1 MSKTAPTAA
10 TTTTA
15 SKTAPTAA
23 TTTTASKTAP
33 TAATTVRSP
42 VASVRAVEEIVSR
55 QGFDDAV
62 RTGGMSRPDRVL
74 VALLGTPD
82 ESAALADALEAF
94 PDAEVTAIAVVTPL
108 DGPMSEGSLLERG
121 DDRIANARERAAS
134 VVESVAGETERVD
147 HVALEGLPGEVIPE
161 YATEYDH
168 VVVGPRGSSIA
179 RRMTG
184 RGVAEKIV
192 DRCEVP
198 VTVFDPEGQE
208 RP

>member
-1 MSKTAPTAA
+1 
-10 TTTTA
+10 
-15 SKTAPTAA
+15 
-23 TTTTASKTAP
+23 
-33 TAATTVRSP
+33 
-42 VASVRAVEEIVSR
+42 
-55 QGFDDAV
+55 
-62 RTGGMSRPDRVL
+62 MSRPDRVL

-82 ESAALADALEAF
+82 ESAALAYALEAF
-94 PDAEVTAIAVVTPL
+94 PDAQVTAVAVVTPL

-134 VVESVAGETERVD
+134 VVESVVGETERVD

-168 VVVGPRGSSIA
+168 VVVVGPRGSSIA

-198 VTVFDPEGQE
+198 VTVFDPEAQ
-208 RP
+208 